1 MSFDLSQKKIFEI
14 DNFDEENYDIVS
26 FYLANNI
33 QAQLMK
39 MDECM
44 DKALVFTE
52 ETIRNVPLLLKQ
64 EKINSDSL
72 LRLIYEIGPNDTNTY
87 QFKHNEAEFA
97 FNVKTLG
104 NKPIGLQ
111 YAKMYYKLTIYY
123 DDMKNLNEFAFDAKK
138 YFNLYY
144 LKIDNDEKIKLYHND
159 GPYWELTGPRKKRRL
174 ENIYLPKTKKE
185 AIIKRIKEF
194 NSDETIARYERFGI
208 FHKYVCLFY
217 GIPGSG
223 KTSFVTAIASEL
235 NLNIAS
241 LAFDPKITD
250 AKFRKLL
257 SNLPKETVL
266 LIEDMDCLFKDR
278 KKSDEMKNSITLSG
292 ILNCLDGLSS
302 KESMI
307 VFITTNYKENLYDE
321 ALIRPGRVDDTFK
334 FEHIKRPELK
344 HMYRIFM
351 ENNFDEE
358 KMKKFVDT
366 YYGLNVKCST
376 ALIQKYLFQYV
387 DNPDAAIEH
396 IDNIK
401 DFKRETTFKEKPE
414 MYT

>member
-1 MSFDLSQKKIFEI
+1 MDLTTKHKFEI

-26 FYLANNI
+26 FYLANNV
-33 QAQLMK
+33 QAQLLNN
-39 MDECM
+39 EEIM
-44 DKALVFTE
+44 DKSLYFPKKSLQK
-52 ETIRNVPLLLKQ
+52 IPLLLKQ
-64 EKINSDSL
+64 ERINNDSL
-72 LRLIYEIGPNDTNTY
+72 LNLIYEIGPNETDY
-87 QFKHNEAEFA
+87 YIFKHKHVEFA

-111 YAKMYYKLTIYY
+111 FAKMYYKLTIYY
-123 DDMKNLNEFAFDAKK
+123 DDMKNLNEFAVDAKNF
-138 YFNLYY
+138 YNLHY
-144 LKIDNDEKIKLYHND
+144 LKIKDDDRIKLYHND
-159 GPYWELTGPRKKRRL
+159 GPYWELSGPRKKRKL
-174 ENIYLPKTKKE
+174 ENIYLPKDKKNE
-185 AIIKRIKEF
+185 IIQRIKNF

-257 SNLPKETVL
+257 SNIPKNTIL

-334 FEHIKRPELK
+334 FEHIKRTELK
-344 HMYRIFM
+344 EMYRIFM
-351 ENNFDEE
+351 ENNFDEG
-358 KMKKFVDT
+358 KMNKFVDT
-366 YYGLNVKCST
+366 YFSLNIKCST
-376 ALIQKYLFQYV
+376 ALIQKFLFQYV
-387 DNPDAAIEH
+387 DDPDSAIDN

-401 DFKRETTFKEKPE
+401 DYKRDTSFKEKPE